1 MKNVLLLLVMLSFTS
16 TAMAQESWWDSLLN
30 AVGLGEETTEQ
41 VGPSVDGL
49 LESVTS
55 NLGVTKEQAQGGI
68 AALVNYAKQ
77 NVSEEQ
83 FAALSEHIP
92 GLDSVM
98 EYLPEIKAASE
109 GGLGGL
115 MDKAAQYSDKL
126 GNLNDLNKQFES
138 LGLNT
143 GMIKD
148 YASQAKAYL
157 DTPEGQEA
165 KKLLT
170 DGLLKI

>member
-1 MKNVLLLLVMLSFTS
+1 MKNVMLLLVMLSFTS

-83 FAALSEHIP
+83 FAALSAQIP

-115 MDKAAQYSDKL
+115 MDKAAQY
-126 GNLNDLNKQFES
+126 KQFES

-165 KKLLT
+165 KTLLT